1 MSFPTIAAMSIAWW
15 ACRRRRSAA
24 TTPRESPSPKP
35 IFSEN
40 VEDVTE
46 CYERIVA
53 TGAPVLDP
61 VPFLERWRGYRGAE
75 SLFLPLSNAGV
86 AVNLILVFF
95 DLEAVVRFTGP
106 AVTGAD
112 TGEQMMTH
120 DVEEGGVI
128 IRGKFEVTVGDQ
140 VRLLGPRRRF
150 GISAS

>member
-1 MSFPTIAAMSIAWW
+1 MPAGSRSGAGVQCRAARISTRRRFRRVCCKRSRWSMSFPTIAAMSIAWW

-106 AVTGAD
+106 
-112 TGEQMMTH
+112 
-120 DVEEGGVI
+120 
-128 IRGKFEVTVGDQ
+128 
-140 VRLLGPRRRF
+140 P
-150 GISAS
+150 